1 MVAVRRRFALAV
13 LLAVLVVATAAAG
26 LDGAGTGGESDLSA
40 SPASGVGVG
49 SDSGIGSGNDSGV
62 GLSSSDG
69 PGGSILPAFILEHA
83 IGFVVLLSITIPV
96 VYAAVLVWQDG
107 FGRLLD
113 LLGFATKRLFML
125 AAVFLGL
132 IVLLLVLAS
141 LFGDSGGGGA
151 FGSSPT
157 SGSVFG
163 GSDGGRSVSLT
174 SLPVPFLVVGGLA
187 AIIALVVFSDRKG
200 STSSIAAALAGG
212 AASTQHVVTE
222 TADNAVG
229 GRTAFEDVP
238 PTNDVYRAWLS
249 LARTVGA
256 TDRVETPS
264 EVAALAVEH
273 GLDGEAVATL
283 TDLFREIR
291 YGSTT
296 VTADHERRARDA
308 VERLGGLDAPGSV
321 DWEL

>member
-1 MVAVRRRFALAV
+1 MTAVERRFVLAV

-26 LDGAGTGGESDLSA
+26 LDGAGTAGDSDLSA
-40 SPASGVGVG
+40 SPESGVGVG

-83 IGFVVLLSITIPV
+83 LGFVVLLSITVPI
-96 VYAAVLVWQDG
+96 VYAVVLVWQDG
-107 FGRLLD
+107 PGRLLE
-113 LLGFATKRLFML
+113 LLGFATKRFVVIVG
-125 AAVFLGL
+125 VFLGL
-132 IVLLLVLAS
+132 IVVLLLLAA
-141 LFGDSGGGGA
+141 LFGGGGGGA
-151 FGSSPT
+151 FGSSATP
-157 SGSVFG
+157 GSVFG

-174 SLPVPFLVVGGLA
+174 SLPVPLLVVGALA
-187 AIIALVVFSDRKG
+187 GIVALVVLSDRKG

-229 GRTAFEDVP
+229 ARTVFEDVP

-249 LARTVGA
+249 LARAVGA
-256 TDRVETPS
+256 TDRADTPS
-264 EVAALAVEH
+264 EVATRAVEH

-283 TDLFREIR
+283 TALFREVR

-296 VTADHERRARDA
+296 VTAEQEQRARDA
-308 VERLGGLDAPGSV
+308 VERLGELDAPGSV
-321 DWEL
+321 DTEL